1 MCIIKN
7 NIAVKNIN
15 TVLITQVFLP
25 LTHITRKELAQFD
38 SLFRHF
44 AVHIV
49 HMLSQISFSVQLS
62 ATLPHR
68 KPLKR
73 SPNRNH
79 GMSPPSS
86 AGASPVHSR
95 RGSLTANSS
104 NNSNIVSSSAQ
115 PVPAPVS
122 GSVDR
127 NHNVESVVPVPKKQE
142 PKHNG

>member
-1 MCIIKN
+1 M
-7 NIAVKNIN
+7 
-15 TVLITQVFLP
+15 QSQS
-25 LTHITRKELAQFD
+25 HI
-38 SLFRHF
+38 S
-44 AVHIV
+44 
-49 HMLSQISFSVQLS
+49 SSFQLS
-62 ATLPHR
+62 ATLPNR

-79 GMSPPSS
+79 GVSPSSS

-104 NNSNIVSSSAQ
+104 NSNTVSLSAQ
-115 PVPAPVS
+115 PVPTPVS

-127 NHNVESVVPVPKKQE
+127 NHNVESVIPVPKKQE